1 MIKMKKVLRV
11 ILIIL
16 AIIVLL
22 AVIFFGVDYSRV
34 NKGKQPMFCILKN
47 EVNDGGTKIYLGLGY
62 KVIDFHTLT
71 GFNAVKIGNWFMKY
85 EDFDSEMKKYE
96 IKTEKENKCY
106 YSKTIDNT
114 TIELNIPSEWNY
126 EEIPKDEENNFYKYA
141 LKLYKNNKDQYAML
155 YFENNPFGVCGTG
168 RTAEKIT
175 LNNGKEA
182 IIGYYDENKNWSDI
196 SFYEINKYI
205 GILNYGLINNDA
217 KEITEVIKTINII
230 NEYSFCGTITQV
242 EDNLFFVEPDK
253 NEEIR
258 KSADKIMV
266 GKLKL
271 DTNVKFEVG
280 ERIKITYDGD
290 VMETYPAQIK
300 AIKYESLSANN

>member
-1 MIKMKKVLRV
+1 MKKVLRV

-47 EVNDGGTKIYLGLGY
+47 EINDGGTKIYLGLGY
-62 KVIDFHTLT
+62 KVIDFHTLA